1 MYIDKVYEDLEKI
14 VDSSKVLKNEPM
26 KKYTSFKIGGNA
38 DILVNAETIEDINNI
53 LKYASKNNVPLYIIG
68 NGSNI
73 LVKDKGIRGIVLKIC
88 IDKLEIYKKEEKAII
103 NVGAGVKLAK
113 LAQELYKKEIAG
125 FEFAARNSWYHRRSS

>member
-14 VDSSKVLKNEPM
+14 VDSSKVFKNEPM

-38 DILVNAETIEDINNI
+38 DILVNAETIEDISNI

-113 LAQELYKKEIAG
+113 FAQGLYKKEIAG
-125 FEFAARNSWYHRRSS
+125 FEFAARNSWYYRRSS

>member
-73 LVKDKGIRGIVLKIC
+73 LVKDKGIRGVVLKIC

>member
-103 NVGAGVKLAK
+103 NVGAVVKLAK

-125 FEFAARNSWYHRRSS
+125 FEFAARNSWYYRRSS

>member
-14 VDSSKVLKNEPM
+14 VDSSKVFKNEPM

-38 DILVNAETIEDINNI
+38 DILVNAETIEDISNI

-103 NVGAGVKLAK
+103 NKMKNAIPYIYR
-113 LAQELYKKEIAG
+113 Q
-125 FEFAARNSWYHRRSS
+125 

>member
-14 VDSSKVLKNEPM
+14 VDSSKVFKNEPM

-113 LAQELYKKEIAG
+113 LAQKINKKEIAG
-125 FEFAARNSWYHRRSS
+125 FEFAARNSWYYRRSS

>member
-38 DILVNAETIEDINNI
+38 DILVNAETIEDISNI

-73 LVKDKGIRGIVLKIC
+73 LVKDKGIRGVVLKIC

>member
-1 MYIDKVYEDLEKI
+1 M
-14 VDSSKVLKNEPM
+14 
-26 KKYTSFKIGGNA
+26 T
-38 DILVNAETIEDINNI
+38 
-53 LKYASKNNVPLYIIG
+53 LYIIG

-125 FEFAARNSWYHRRSS
+125 FEFAARNSWYYRRSS

>member
-113 LAQELYKKEIAG
+113 FAQELYKKEIAG
-125 FEFAARNSWYHRRSS
+125 FEFAARNSWYYRRSS

>member
-14 VDSSKVLKNEPM
+14 VDSSKVSKNEPM

-113 LAQELYKKEIAG
+113 FAQELYKKEIAG
-125 FEFAARNSWYHRRSS
+125 FEFAARNSWYYRRSS

>member
-14 VDSSKVLKNEPM
+14 VDSSKIFKNEPM

-53 LKYASKNNVPLYIIG
+53 LNYASKNNVPLYIIG

-125 FEFAARNSWYHRRSS
+125 FEFASRNSWYYRRSS

>member
-53 LKYASKNNVPLYIIG
+53 LKYASKNDVPLYIIG

-125 FEFAARNSWYHRRSS
+125 FEFAARNSWYYRRSS